1 MVSKHARR
9 ASSDDCGAQRAY
21 ASRFSEQLQQCARCH
36 SAVAIDIYSPAGDY
50 FRMRLSTS
58 QAASELGISARQVR
72 RSAASGRIVATKYG
86 ASHAFSQ
93 RQVQALER
101 TAHRGRNW
109 TDTVQK
115 SALDLLATGKTTEL
129 SSTER
134 SRLKQRIRTSEVGT
148 LAGQILRGRVSLRRA
163 ASDEAKGRF
172 AAGLTRELGLS
183 AGGGLG
189 VLVAQDASRAAR
201 RARLG
206 LDDAGDI
213 AVVEGDEVHRRV
225 LEALALYTYGDAR
238 ECAAATEWLTAAQA
252 AV

>member
-1 MVSKHARR
+1 MH
-9 ASSDDCGAQRAY
+9 
-21 ASRFSEQLQQCARCH
+21 
-36 SAVAIDIYSPAGDY
+36 
-50 FRMRLSTS
+50 MSTS

-72 RSAASGRIVATKYG
+72 RSAANGRIVATKYG

-115 SALDLLATGKTTEL
+115 AALDLLATGTTTEL

-134 SRLKQRIRTSEVGT
+134 SRLKQRIRTSDVGA

-163 ASDEAKGRF
+163 ASDEAKSRF
-172 AAGLTRELGLS
+172 LAGLASELGLS
-183 AGGGLG
+183 GGGGLG
-189 VLVAQDASRAAR
+189 VLVAQDANRAAR
-201 RARLG
+201 KARLG

-213 AVVEGDEVHRRV
+213 AVVEGEEMHRKA
-225 LEALALYTYGDAR
+225 LEALALYAYGDSR
-238 ECAAATEWLTAAQA
+238 ESSAASHWLAFAQQA
-252 AV
+252 L